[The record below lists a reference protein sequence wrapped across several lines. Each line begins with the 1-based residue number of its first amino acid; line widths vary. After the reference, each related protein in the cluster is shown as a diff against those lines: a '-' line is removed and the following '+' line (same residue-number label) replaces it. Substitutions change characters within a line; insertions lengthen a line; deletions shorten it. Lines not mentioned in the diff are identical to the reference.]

1 MRRERHTSLRR
12 LAAEAAANTLAR
24 PALSLGLTLAIAAMI
39 TGATLAE
46 INSTTD
52 VRNYERELIDTGW
65 ATLLVEQDNPAG
77 NTLPTETCGTLAAIE
92 GVAASAAM
100 REPEPFTLWSG
111 GGPYVPVRA
120 VSADIIDFLRAA
132 DSSTVGGPDIAQ
144 ALVDI
149 DALVASP
156 SNTSFPLRLVDQ
168 GGTSYDT
175 TARTVALTALGAGSS
190 GNIVTIDPTPGPVA
204 ACALYVATSRR
215 DHVNRSIDTALP
227 VLDGF
232 SQRWALPSAEQFDTP
247 QYRFEH
253 RPSQYYWAI
262 TTLAFIAIALLHLRL
277 RRSDHALY
285 AIAGLDRQR
294 VWTLAALELAAI
306 LATAFALAALTTG
319 LAVRRHDLPA
329 GISDVGWTSLART
342 LIATALVTL
351 TLTRAAASRTTT
363 STLDAI
369 KDR

>member
-1 MRRERHTSLRR
+1 MRRERRTGLRR

-24 PALSLGLTLAIAAMI
+24 PALSLGLTLTITAMI

-46 INSTTD
+46 INTTTD
-52 VRNYERELIDTGW
+52 IRNYERELIDSGW

-77 NTLPTETCGTLAAIE
+77 NTLSTDTCGTLGAID
-92 GVAASAAM
+92 GVEASVAL
-100 REPEPFTLWSG
+100 REPEPFTLWTTA
-111 GGPYVPVRA
+111 GPYVPVRA

-132 DSSTVGGPDIAQ
+132 NPSPADGQDTAQ
-144 ALVDI
+144 ALVDT

-156 SNTSFPLRLVDQ
+156 SNTPFPLRLVDQ
-168 GGTSYDT
+168 DGTSYDT

-190 GNIVTIDPTPGPVA
+190 GNIVTIDPTPGPVT
-204 ACALYVATSRR
+204 ACALYVATPRR

-262 TTLAFIAIALLHLRL
+262 TTLAYVAIALLHLRL

-285 AIAGLDRQR
+285 AIAGLDRR
-294 VWTLAALELAAI
+294 HIWTLATLELAAI
-306 LATAFALAALTTG
+306 LATALALAALTTG
-319 LAVRRHDLPA
+319 LAVRRHELPA
-329 GISDVGWTSLART
+329 AITDVGWTSLART
-342 LIATALVTL
+342 LTATALVAL
-351 TLTRAAASRTTT
+351 ALTRAAASRTTN